1 MNSFKMSSEKN
12 YRFLVDGKDNYEYQ
26 VDVRE
31 AYDSSTNTKHMIEM
45 IWISNYGKHKYILDN
60 QGITSKISS
69 LDFPHLHNMNKIVS
83 CLITL
88 YFAALHDNIHHVSVH
103 PDLTIWKLWHN
114 DEWKELVN
122 DNIEELVYK
131 TIDIPYDRSV
141 HFPLSFTAQMIN
153 NDKQHNVT
161 FLFNDFYLFLLSLI
175 NPSLK
180 EQLYDWLLYADCED
194 LISESLDKV
203 TARLYSELKN
213 KNLVLRQDLTKTR
226 LELASEKTRHA
237 KLENKLFNEVSD
249 LFNEVSALKKEN
261 DKLRSSL
268 EKCPVKTI
276 ESYEK
281 KLAAKNKY
289 IETLTNR
296 ILQNDNE
303 LYVTKLDIE
312 LKEAND
318 YIDKLEKEYSD
329 ICEIMDKRELEFQK
343 LLAEIK
349 FQYTQKLYLEQ
360 QNHTQQLK
368 YYKLTID
375 EIKKGLQQMK
385 K

>member
-1 MNSFKMSSEKN
+1 MNSFKMSSEKK

-26 VDVRE
+26 IDVRE
-31 AYDSSTNTKHMIEM
+31 AYDPSTSVKHMIEM
-45 IWISNYGKHKYILDN
+45 ICISNYDGHKYVLDN
-60 QGITSKISS
+60 QEIVSKISS
-69 LDFPHLHNMNKIVS
+69 LDFPHLHNMNKIIE
-83 CLITL
+83 CLIIL

-122 DNIEELVYK
+122 DNIEELAYK
-131 TIDIPYDRSV
+131 TIGIPYDKSV
-141 HFPLSFTAQMIN
+141 HFPLSFTAQMLN
-153 NDKQHNVT
+153 VNENDNKQLNVT

-180 EQLYDWLLYADCED
+180 TQLYDWLLYADCED
-194 LISESLDKV
+194 IISESLDKV

-237 KLENKLFNEVSD
+237 KLENKLFNEISV
-249 LFNEVSALKKEN
+249 LEKEN
-261 DKLRSSL
+261 TKLRSSL
-268 EKCPVKTI
+268 DKCSLQTI
-276 ESYEK
+276 DTYER

-303 LYVTKLDIE
+303 QYVKKLDME

-318 YIDKLEKEYSD
+318 YINKLEKEYSD
-329 ICEIMDKRELEFQK
+329 ICETMHKQELDFQK

-349 FQYTQKLYLEQ
+349 FQYAKKLYLEQ
-360 QNHTQQLK
+360 QNHIQQVK

-375 EIKKGLQQMK
+375 EMKKGLQQMK